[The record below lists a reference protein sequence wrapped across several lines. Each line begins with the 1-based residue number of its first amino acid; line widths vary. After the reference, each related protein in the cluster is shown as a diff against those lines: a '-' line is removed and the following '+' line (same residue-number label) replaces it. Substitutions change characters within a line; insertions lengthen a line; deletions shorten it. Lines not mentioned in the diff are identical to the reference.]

1 MARNLGTDPSF
12 LQAALT
18 GYQMQ
23 REELQKKITELQT
36 QLGRGATRKPVAA
49 SAPKQAQK
57 AHRISPEGLKRI
69 RDAQKRRWA
78 AAKAQAAS
86 A

>member
-1 MARNLGTDPSF
+1 MLE
-12 LQAALT
+12 AALI
-18 GYQMQ
+18 GYQSQ
-23 REELQKKITELQT
+23 RDAIQRKIEDIRS
-36 QLGRGATRKPVAA
+36 QLGQGGARKAVATA
-49 SAPKQAQK
+49 SAPKVKK

-78 AAKAQAAS
+78 AAKAKAQAAN